1 MPNVVQTFAL
11 IIAINLNKTFLFK
24 LNNEEKIE
32 YGESLCHVS

>member
-11 IIAINLNKTFLFK
+11 IIVINLNKIFLFK

-32 YGESLCHVS
+32 YRESLCHVS